1 MQNELEEARLERDT
15 NFSIFIE
22 ESAKATKHSLRAR
35 AARARYLLAN
45 DAVRAL
51 ERDAMAYGPRLD

>member
-1 MQNELEEARLERDT
+1 MQNELEEARLERDS
-15 NFSIFIE
+15 NFSAFVE
-22 ESAKATKHSLRAR
+22 ESAKANKHSLKAQ
-35 AARARYLLAN
+35 AARARYILAN